1 MGQSQMEIFFSET
14 KHQLG
19 RELAECEVNFLQWM
33 YERHELE
40 KTERLTDK
48 TD

>member
-1 MGQSQMEIFFSET
+1 MELFIET
-14 KHQLG
+14 KLQLG
-19 RELAECEVNFLQWM
+19 RELAECEVDFLQWM

-40 KTERLTDK
+40 QIQQFAVK